1 MSILAWIA
9 FIVSTA
15 AVFIH
20 YMVVRDTRFLI
31 FAIPGLI
38 ALLVIPMALAWMSR
52 RTFTQAAEEHNQKA
66 KPYKIANI
74 SLATTGQAVSITGEI
89 QKVSFKWLNR
99 PHFQVKDGTGTIRVI
114 MFTAPSENIEPG
126 DTVGVLGVV
135 IKNIFDRRNAAISAV
150 SIRIKKR
157 NIETT

>member
-1 MSILAWIA
+1 
-9 FIVSTA
+9 
-15 AVFIH
+15 
-20 YMVVRDTRFLI
+20 MVVRDTRFLI

-66 KPYKIANI
+66 KPYKITNI
-74 SLATTGQAVSITGEI
+74 SLAITGQAVSITGEI

-99 PHFQVKDGTGTIRVI
+99 PHFQVKDDTGTIRVI

-150 SIRIKKR
+150 SIKKR
-157 NIETT
+157 NIKTT

>member
-9 FIVSTA
+9 FIVSTG

-74 SLATTGQAVSITGEI
+74 SLAITGHAVSITGEI

-114 MFTAPSENIEPG
+114 MFTAPGENIEPG

-150 SIRIKKR
+150 SIKKR
-157 NIETT
+157 NIKTT